1 MNRSGIIRT
10 VFLLTFSAV
19 ASAIAVENQ
28 MFEAESAELI
38 GGAFKAA
45 DASASGGYLV
55 GLSNPG
61 QGVKFAGLPPAGKLA
76 IRYATDQVGTI
87 SVAVNGQS
95 ARKVNIH
102 SSGALTGSFLNAII
116 DIAIPPNAQ
125 LAIGLATNDV
135 PLNIDRI
142 VVGDGDLGLPPDIW
156 NLPPLPVAPGP
167 YTADWKAISR
177 LYTVPVPGELAL
189 KRRWAVQTTRGN
201 GYANGNFP
209 GRLHEGSGRPLSLR
223 ACGPITLGVREPR
236 CSSS

>member
-76 IRYATDQVGTI
+76 IRYATDQVGTF

-167 YTADWKAISR
+167 
-177 LYTVPVPGELAL
+177 
-189 KRRWAVQTTRGN
+189 
-201 GYANGNFP
+201 
-209 GRLHEGSGRPLSLR
+209 
-223 ACGPITLGVREPR
+223 
-236 CSSS
+236 